1 MRRLFR
7 PLRRSLR
14 ARLVAYFLL
23 LSSVTVLIVGSIVYV
38 RATNDLTSSVYDR
51 LSAVAGLKASQLGSF
66 IDEQTRNVVFVAV
79 IPGVGDDTRT
89 FLDQAAD
96 PAARSTAEAN
106 LRQVLATDVAQ
117 TADAEEI
124 YIVDLGGVVRLSTLP
139 QDEGK
144 SVLAQD
150 FFATGQSRTI
160 VQNAYT
166 SPFTGRPTITVATPI
181 FDRNGAGAR
190 VAVVAANVS
199 LQRVDRIILDRVGL
213 GQTGKAFL
221 VGPDGKLV
229 QGLTASAGETGRLAT
244 YAVDQLVA
252 HQSGQALYT
261 DATGVPVIG
270 VYQWLPSREAGLVAE
285 MSQDEAFGSAR
296 QLALTILVVGI
307 LSAVLLAAGIWI
319 VARRVTRPIL
329 ALATTAAKV
338 QAGDLSA
345 TSGYQ
350 SEDEV
355 GTLASAFDDMTA
367 ELRENVATLE
377 RRVEERTTEIRRQKQ
392 YFEALVEVSPVAIV
406 TMDREE
412 LVSGWNPAATALFGF
427 EEGEAIGRHIEELV
441 VRSEDL
447 RDQSHDLVAEAL
459 ERGRAHRIGQ
469 RMRKDGSRLDV
480 EILMVPLVVDDE
492 HLGFYAIYHDITE
505 LQAAR
510 READAA
516 NQAKSAFLA
525 AMSHEIR
532 TPMNAVIGMSGLLM
546 DTRLDEEQRDY
557 AETIY
562 TSGEALLTIINDILD
577 FSKIEAG
584 RFDLDLHPMD
594 IAATLEGALDVMG
607 AVAAKKGLE
616 LVYAPDPSLPPT
628 AIGDSGRLRQ
638 IVLNLL
644 SNALKFTDQGEV
656 VCTVCTAPIDGA
668 TADSGRWRIEVE
680 VKDSGIG
687 IPPDRIGRLFQSFT
701 QADASIARKY
711 GGTGLGL
718 AISRRLAELMDGT
731 ITAESSGVPGE
742 GSSFRLTAYVTA
754 TPSTVAPVAPH
765 PDPTV
770 PLEGRRVLVVDD
782 NPTNL
787 RIVVAQLE
795 HLGMQVTATTSPIEA
810 RGLALRAGEHDIVLS
825 DMRMPELDGLGL
837 AAAIAESGEGAP
849 PVVILSSL
857 GQRDRDAAGVAAF
870 LTKPV
875 KPGALRDTLLAVL
888 SGAGVSTAGTATR
901 GFSADPA
908 FASRHPLRILLAE
921 DNVFNIKL
929 AVRLLERMGYR
940 TDLAENGI
948 AALEA
953 VERAEY
959 DLVLMDVQMPE
970 MDGLEASRRIR
981 SRWPDR
987 RIHIVAMTANAMEGD
1002 RDACLAA
1009 GMNDYLAK
1017 PIRPEELTAAMLA
1030 APSPGVDEPLSD
1042 LAAGRAGSDEPAP
1055 DVATPSSAVVP
1066 ATADAPVVAAP
1077 DDAID
1082 AEPVLDPGALDRLLQ
1097 FGGGDSE
1104 FVNQLVDTFIEDA
1117 TGQLDR
1123 MATAV
1128 ASGSMPD
1135 LVLAAHSLK
1144 SNSAN
1149 AGAARLAAICRS
1161 LEADARGGTV
1171 PAAGARV
1178 AQATAAFED
1187 ARDALL
1193 AGREVS

>member
-1 MRRLFR
+1 MRRLFG

-51 LSAVAGLKASQLGSF
+51 LDAVAGLKASQLGSF

-89 FLDQAAD
+89 FLDPTAD
-96 PAARSTAEAN
+96 PTARATAEAN
-106 LRQVLATDVAQ
+106 LRRMLATDVAQ

-124 YIVDLGGVVRLSTLP
+124 YIVDLAGVVRLSTLP

-144 SVLAQD
+144 SVASQD
-150 FFATGQSRTI
+150 YFVTGQSRTI

-199 LQRVDRIILDRVGL
+199 LLRVDKIILDRVGL

-229 QGLTASAGETGRLAT
+229 QGLTGSTGESGRLNT

-252 HQSGQALYT
+252 QQSGQALYT
-261 DATGVPVIG
+261 DAAGVPVIG
-270 VYQWLPSREAGLVAE
+270 VYQWQPTRDAGLVAE

-296 QLALTILVVGI
+296 ELALTILVVGI
-307 LSAVLLAAGIWI
+307 LSAVLLAAGIWV

-329 ALATTAAKV
+329 SLASTAARV
-338 QAGDLSA
+338 QAGDLNA

-355 GTLASAFDDMTA
+355 GTLANAFDDMTA

-412 LVSGWNPAATALFGF
+412 LVSGWNPAATAQFGF
-427 EEGEAIGRHIEELV
+427 EEEEAIGRHIEELV
-441 VRSEDL
+441 VRSEEL
-447 RDQSHDLVAEAL
+447 RDESHDLVAEAL

-480 EILMVPLVVDDE
+480 EILMVPLVIDGE

-532 TPMNAVIGMSGLLM
+532 TPMNAVIGMSGLLI
-546 DTRLDEEQRDY
+546 DTTLDEEQLDY
-557 AETIY
+557 AETIH

-607 AVAAKKGLE
+607 SVAAKKGLE
-616 LVYAPDPSLPPT
+616 LVYDPDLALPPT
-628 AIGDSGRLRQ
+628 AIGDSGRIRQ

-656 VCTVCTAPIDGA
+656 VCAVRGIPIDGA
-668 TADSGRWRIEVE
+668 TATTGRWRLEVE
-680 VKDSGIG
+680 VQDSGIG
-687 IPPDRIGRLFQSFT
+687 IPPARIGRLFQSFT

-742 GSSFRLTAYVTA
+742 GSTFRLTAYVTA
-754 TPSTVAPVAPH
+754 APPTASPTVAEH
-765 PDPTV
+765 PAAAT
-770 PLEGRRVLVVDD
+770 LEGRRVLVVDD

-787 RIVVAQLE
+787 RILVAQLE
-795 HLGMQVTATTSPIEA
+795 RLGMQVTATTSPLEA
-810 RGLALRAGEHDIVLS
+810 SDLARRAGAHDIVLS
-825 DMRMPELDGLGL
+825 DLRMPELDGVGL
-837 AAAIAESGEGAP
+837 AEAIAASGDGAP

-857 GQRDRDAAGVAAF
+857 GQRDRDAVGVAAF

-875 KPGALRDTLLAVL
+875 KPGALRDTMLAVL
-888 SGAGVSTAGTATR
+888 SGTDVRTAGASSR

-921 DNVFNIKL
+921 DNAFNIKL

-940 TDLAENGI
+940 TDLAENGV

-953 VERAEY
+953 VERAVY

-970 MDGLEASRRIR
+970 MDGLEASRQIR

-987 RIHIVAMTANAMEGD
+987 QIHIIAMTANAMEGD
-1002 RDACLAA
+1002 REACLAA

-1017 PIRPEELTAAMLA
+1017 PIRPEELTAALLA
-1030 APSPGVDEPLSD
+1030 APSPGIE
-1042 LAAGRAGSDEPAP
+1042 AAPSGPAAQPPGLVAARSTDALPAP
-1055 DVATPSSAVVP
+1055 ADPSANP
-1066 ATADAPVVAAP
+1066 DAAINAA
-1077 DDAID
+1077 
-1082 AEPVLDPGALDRLLQ
+1082 PVLDPGALDRLLS
-1097 FGGGDSE
+1097 FAGGDAE
-1104 FVNQLVDTFIEDA
+1104 FVVQLVDTFIEDA
-1117 TGQLDR
+1117 VGQLDR
-1123 MATAV
+1123 MAAAI

-1149 AGAARLAAICRS
+1149 AGAAQLATICRA
-1161 LEADARGGTV
+1161 LEADARDGLV
-1171 PAAGARV
+1171 PDAEARV
-1178 AQATAAFED
+1178 AQARAAFD
-1187 ARDALL
+1187 AARLALL
-1193 AGREVS
+1193 AGREAS